1 MRTSGPDTRARLIVA
16 GIELF
21 EQRGLAAVSV
31 DDIVKRAGVAKGSF
45 YTHFSD
51 RAEFLLSIHRD
62 FHENLREKIVA
73 ATGKL
78 PHGLARLNA
87 GATVYLDAC
96 IASAGV
102 KSLLFD
108 ARVEPALRDEVA
120 RRNASF
126 AKVVETDFRAAK
138 WKHAA
143 ESAKLFVAA
152 AAEVAFLE
160 MKKGRKLPG
169 MRAALAQMLKR

>member
-1 MRTSGPDTRARLIVA
+1 MRTSGPDTRARLLAA
-16 GIELF
+16 GVELF
-21 EQRGLAAVSV
+21 EEHGLSAVSV

-62 FHENLREKIVA
+62 FHEKLKAQIAEAI
-73 ATGKL
+73 GKL
-78 PHGLARLNA
+78 PHGLARLKT

-96 IASAGV
+96 IASVGV

-108 ARVEPALRDEVA
+108 ARVEPVLRDEVA

-126 AKVVETDFRAAK
+126 ASIVEMDFRAAR
-138 WKHAA
+138 WKHPA

-152 AAEVAFLE
+152 TAEVAFLE
-160 MKKGRKLPG
+160 MKKGRRLPA
-169 MRAALAQMLKR
+169 MRAALAQLLQR